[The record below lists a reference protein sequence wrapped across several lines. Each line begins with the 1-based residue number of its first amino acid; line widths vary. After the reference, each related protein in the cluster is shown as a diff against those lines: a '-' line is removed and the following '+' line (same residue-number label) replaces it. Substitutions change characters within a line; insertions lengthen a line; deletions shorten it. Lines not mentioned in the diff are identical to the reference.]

1 MSIDISLIG
10 CLLVEFRSFEIILFY
25 SFSFAIHVSQVIL
38 SRGTSLV
45 GCLHW
50 LPLLWWPARARL
62 RDPRVAL
69 WAVWGVYVIALL
81 VVVRAPYWPRHFL
94 PALPSVFVLTG
105 LGLDALQGRQRRLGA
120 SLLIVSALFGLAITL
135 WQVHSMVALPGWL
148 AGLVRSP

>member
-1 MSIDISLIG
+1 VLV
-10 CLLVEFRSFEIILFY
+10 LLTLQFGWLHNFELMLEKAGRFRVNSTLPIFL
-25 SFSFAIHVSQVIL
+25 
-38 SRGTSLV
+38 TSLV

-105 LGLDALQGRQRRLGA
+105 LGLDALQGRRRRLGV